1 MCVDV
6 APLVDADRGPIIPD
20 GGARPKG
27 TSGRRY
33 RSDAAAVRG
42 LTRRGG
48 CRRSGFGTRDI
59 YELHLAV
66 DIPVMV
72 AGGGVGL
79 ARVLFE
85 DRIARKSCPCDAS
98 TINGL
103 DRWAVGYHSQ
113 AASLAADITVYGTMA
128 ALPVLDALDLGFG
141 HPLLDD
147 VVVYA
152 EALAVDTGL
161 QNIVNFAVARPRPR
175 TYAGDPAFVNGAE
188 GYVSFY
194 AGHVATAFTAMSAA
208 AFTLRRRYGAGVWPW
223 IATVLVG
230 GSVAFERIASGHH
243 FPTDVAT
250 AAVVG
255 YGDRHRHPVG
265 ARAPVGSDLA
275 RAGAGRSRAGAG
287 RTVLSGGAS
296 AEALRLR

>member
-1 MCVDV
+1 MVRNQWARV
-6 APLVDADRGPIIPD
+6 A
-20 GGARPKG
+20 GAVAAVLLLGKASR
-27 TSGRRY
+27 
-33 RSDAAAVRG
+33 AAADAG
-42 LTRRGG
+42 DPG
-48 CRRSGFGTRDI
+48 SARDV

-66 DIPVMV
+66 DIPVMI

-85 DRIARKSCPCDAS
+85 ERIARKSCPCDAS

-113 AASLAADITVYGTMA
+113 AASLAADVTVYGTMA
-128 ALPVLDALDLGFG
+128 VLPVLDALDLGFR

-175 TYAGDPAFVNGAE
+175 TYAGDPTFVKGAE

-208 AFTLRRRYGAGVWPW
+208 SYTLRRRYGAKVWPW

-230 GSVAFERIASGHH
+230 GSVAVERVASGHH

-250 AAVVG
+250 AAVAGTAIGIAIPWAHERSSEAISLAPAPGGLAVVG
-255 YGDRHRHPVG
+255 RF
-265 ARAPVGSDLA
+265 
-275 RAGAGRSRAGAG
+275 
-287 RTVLSGGAS
+287 
-296 AEALRLR
+296 